1 MAKKPGA
8 GGVILVAVVLGS
20 LTAYLIWAYLRNVE
34 SKNRKNWQ
42 PVVVALKDIPPRT
55 KITRDM
61 IELTQFPKELLAE
74 NAMADVTNVEN
85 KISVKFI
92 NTRDQ
97 IRTTDLVQEGQGPTL
112 AYEIPEGMRAIAIGA
127 GEIMAVGTSV
137 KPGDR
142 VDILASYQDP
152 RSHLEMTKMILQN
165 VLVLAVNL
173 GETDPAGKKGA
184 SSSMTLAVQP
194 EQTELIAM
202 ADRAGA
208 LRVSLRPVH
217 DSTIVPSDGKTTRDI
232 AGGTVSEDT
241 TVNTNQPAQTPIF
254 INLPATTPSP
264 HRSGITIIRG
274 VQEQAGSP

>member
-61 IELTQFPKELLAE
+61 IELTQFPKEHMAE
-74 NAMADVTNVEN
+74 NAVSDVTNVEN
-85 KISVKFI
+85 RITVKFI
-92 NTRDQ
+92 NAKDQ
-97 IRTTDLVQEGQGPTL
+97 IHTTDLVLEGQGPTL
-112 AYEIPEGMRAIAIGA
+112 AYDIPEGMRAIAIGA
-127 GEIMAVGTSV
+127 GEIIAVGTSV

-142 VDILASYQDP
+142 VDILATYQDP
-152 RSHLEMTKMILQN
+152 RTHQELTKMILQN

-217 DSTIVPSDGKTTRDI
+217 DSTIVASDGVTYRDI
-232 AGGTVSEDT
+232 AGGKVPEEATG
-241 TVNTNQPAQTPIF
+241 NTNQPTQTPVF

-264 HRSGITIIRG
+264 RRGGMIIIRG
-274 VQEQAGSP
+274 VQEQPSSP